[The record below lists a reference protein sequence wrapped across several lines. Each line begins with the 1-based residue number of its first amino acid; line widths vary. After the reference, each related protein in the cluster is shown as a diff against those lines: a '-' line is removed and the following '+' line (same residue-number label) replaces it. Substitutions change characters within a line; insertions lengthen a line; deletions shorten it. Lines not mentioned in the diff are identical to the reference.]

1 MDIDLVFGMST
12 LTFSA
17 EEGRR
22 RLVWPLCTC
31 LALAPKPKHCSDSV
45 MYRWAGAT
53 HSKINSLASPPV
65 KKNECFR
72 FNYVHNIYIV
82 YIQCV
87 SSRQN
92 RNNGK
97 QNAFIFTEMND
108 LSDCFFSQLYHG
120 ENKLIFNDDN
130 EVCFV
135 LDEHA

>member
-1 MDIDLVFGMST
+1 M
-12 LTFSA
+12 
-17 EEGRR
+17 
-22 RLVWPLCTC
+22 
-31 LALAPKPKHCSDSV
+31 
-45 MYRWAGAT
+45 
-53 HSKINSLASPPV
+53 

-82 YIQCV
+82 YIQSV

-135 LDEHA
+135 LDQHA